1 MNLIQYLKEAKY
13 PQTGTPVIAFFGD
26 SVTHG
31 AFESV
36 EGQVWGSAFDF
47 DAVYHNRLKKMLL
60 TVNPWLPVSIINA
73 GMAGDCAAFALDRLE
88 RDVISHRPMLCVVSF
103 CLNDA
108 CTMPVEDYI
117 AAMQQIFTR
126 LREAGI
132 PPILL
137 TENML
142 NSYRHPDTAP
152 RFFAFAEKTAE
163 LHRNGTMDAYVNAVR
178 ALAREM
184 DVTVADAYATW
195 EKMRADGVDITLC
208 LDNLINHPKRELH
221 QIFADAIFDVLD
233 RDIH

>member
-1 MNLIQYLKEAKY
+1 MNLIKYLKEAQY
-13 PQTGTPVIAFFGD
+13 PNTGTPVIACFGD

-31 AFESV
+31 AFENID
-36 EGQVWGSAFDF
+36 GKAWGCNFDF
-47 DAVYHNRLKKMLL
+47 DAVYHNRLRKKLL
-60 TVNPWLPVSIINA
+60 TVNPWLPVSVINA
-73 GMAGDCAAFALDRLE
+73 GVAGDFAALALNRLE
-88 RDVISHRPMLCVVSF
+88 RDVIAHKPMLCIVAF

-117 AAMQQIFTR
+117 AAMREIFTR

-142 NSYRHPDTAP
+142 NSYRHPDTVA
-152 RFFAFAEKTAE
+152 RFYDFAGKTAE
-163 LHRNGTMDAYVNAVR
+163 MHQNGTMDTYVNAVR
-178 ALAREM
+178 ELAREM

-195 EKMRADGVDITLC
+195 ERMRADGEDITLC
-208 LDNLINHPKRELH
+208 LGNLINHPKRELH

>member
-1 MNLIQYLKEAKY
+1 MNLIQYLRDAQY
-13 PQTGTPVIAFFGD
+13 PRTGTPVIACLGD

-36 EGQVWGSAFDF
+36 EGHVWGCNFDF
-47 DAVYHNRLKKMLL
+47 DAVYHNRLKKKLL
-60 TVNPWLPVSIINA
+60 EVNPWLPVNIINA
-73 GMAGDCAAFALDRLE
+73 GVAGDCAAFALDRLE
-88 RDVISHRPMLCVVSF
+88 RDVISHKPMLCIVAF

-108 CTMPVEDYI
+108 CTMPVEEYV
-117 AAMQQIFTR
+117 AAMRQIFTR

-137 TENML
+137 TESML
-142 NSYRHPDTAP
+142 NTYRHPNTP
-152 RFFAFAEKTAE
+152 SRFYEFAGVTAE
-163 LHRNGTMDAYVNAVR
+163 LQNNGTVETFVNAVR
-178 ALAREM
+178 DLAREM
-184 DVTVADAYATW
+184 DVTVADAHAKW
-195 EKMRADGVDITLC
+195 EQMRADGVDITLC